1 MSEPPRKLY
10 WDSSCF
16 ICLLNDA
23 DYERNRRIVIEDVL
37 DNAERG
43 VVEIWTS
50 TYTIV
55 EVIRP
60 KRHGTAPLPPW
71 AIKAMEA
78 IKKDFPEAPNQLETL
93 WKRYQAND
101 PSTKLTSE
109 QIDKIQG
116 MFEWDFIKL
125 IDVNQLIADE
135 AVKLCRDYGLKT
147 ADAIH
152 AACAKSIRGERVLQR
167 YDRDFDRVRHLI
179 PVEEPQQ
186 ISPQASL
193 FAAAPKPEDF
203 KWPAET
209 EPETH
214 LKSQDIP
221 AALLSSGEQ
230 AEGSEP
236 EKPKAADE
244 GGLSESGS

>member
-1 MSEPPRKLY
+1 MSESPRKLY

-23 DYERNRRIVIEDVL
+23 GYERNRRIVIEDIL
-37 DNAERG
+37 ENAERG

-60 KRHGTAPLPPW
+60 KRHGSAPMPAW
-71 AIKAMEA
+71 AIRAMELVE
-78 IKKDFPEAPNQLETL
+78 KEFPQASLDMETL

-101 PSTKLTSE
+101 PSTKLTPE
-109 QIDKIQG
+109 QIDKIQA
-116 MFEWDFIKL
+116 MFEWSFIKL
-125 IDVNQLIADE
+125 IDLNQLVADE

-152 AACAKSIRGERVLQR
+152 AASAKSMRGEKVLQR
-167 YDRDFDRVRHLI
+167 YDRDFDKVRHLI

-203 KWPAET
+203 KPVET
-209 EPETH
+209 ESEMQLGTH
-214 LKSQDIP
+214 EIP

-230 AEGSEP
+230 IEESEAET
-236 EKPKAADE
+236 PKVADE
-244 GGLSESGS
+244 GDLGKSGS